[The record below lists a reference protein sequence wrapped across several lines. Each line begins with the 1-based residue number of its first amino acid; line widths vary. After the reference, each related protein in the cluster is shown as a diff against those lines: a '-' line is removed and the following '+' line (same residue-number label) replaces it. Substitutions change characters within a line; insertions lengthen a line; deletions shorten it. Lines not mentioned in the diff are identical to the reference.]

1 MDNFT
6 KLGNTSANNE
16 REHCDAKQVSEF
28 LVKANTITKNSTS
41 KELCGLIAEISSY
54 LQQYGTSIFRDIL
67 MDLYHL
73 LSDCI
78 SCKYNLTDDGF
89 IKLKNFVNE
98 KNSLL
103 KELNYI

>member
-16 REHCDAKQVSEF
+16 REKVDVKHINEF
-28 LVKANTITKNSTS
+28 LDKTSTITKNSTS
-41 KELCGLIAEISSY
+41 MQICSLIAEITNFQLY
-54 LQQYGTSIFRDIL
+54 NTSMFQDIL
-67 MDLYHL
+67 TDLHHL

-89 IKLKNFVNE
+89 IKLNNYIEE
-98 KNSLL
+98 KRALL
-103 KELNYI
+103 KELNFT